1 MARTPPDP
9 IRLELRDGTPILVRP
24 IVPDDRQR
32 LRDGLE
38 RLSEH
43 SRYRRFMS
51 VLRELTEPQLAYLTD
66 LDYENHMAWAAID
79 LSLPDQPGV
88 GVARYIRRDD
98 DATKAEVA
106 VTVVDSHQGRGL
118 GTLLLG
124 VLSQTASE
132 NGIET
137 YIAHVLAEN
146 APMLRIFAELGGQA
160 ETDGEI
166 TRVEIPVPKDPRDL
180 PNTPAGRAFRAI
192 ARRMHGSRAVPS
204 PRGGMR

>member
-24 IVPDDRQR
+24 IVPEDKDR

-51 VLRELTEPQLAYLTD
+51 VVKELTEPQVAYLTD
-66 LDYENHMAWAAID
+66 LDYDNHMAWAAID
-79 LSLPDQPGV
+79 LSLPDQPGI
-88 GVARYIRRDD
+88 GVARYIRRDVD
-98 DATKAEVA
+98 PTQAEVA

-124 VLSQTASE
+124 ILSLTAAE

-137 YIAHVLAEN
+137 YVAHVLAEN
-146 APMLRIFAELGGQA
+146 APMLRIFAELGGRA
-160 ETDGEI
+160 ESDGEMM
-166 TRVEIPVPKDPRDL
+166 RVEIPVPKHPHDL
-180 PNTPAGRAFRAI
+180 PNTPAGRVFRAI
-192 ARRMHGSRAVPS
+192 ARRMHGGRAATAAL
-204 PRGGMR
+204 GGDH